1 MGISTKLI
9 SECNKIY
16 EQIRTILSGLMGKL
30 KEKIEHFKK
39 EVIAKVEEAYG
50 DFIARYGNMTRE
62 EVISKVQDVS
72 LRKYNEILKELR
84 KIMVVFETE
93 YKAISKK
100 LIALKTEMKKIY
112 NEFLEFYPF
121 VKAKI
126 VELKKYVVNKYNEI
140 KPKVISLYN
149 KYEKLL
155 REETNK
161 MVSEM
166 KAMYTKVHAK
176 AIMIYD
182 QIKNK
187 NLKELVMKVKT
198 EVMVEMGSIINQ
210 TLRNTVTLAK
220 LIIKAYTPHIRFMK
234 NVVEKYIL
242 PKVRSAI
249 QKVRILIGKINLKN
263 IEKIIKETI
272 AKVEKKMKELIE
284 KIKTND
290 KYIKIVAKL
299 KEMKKLIK

>member
-1 MGISTKLI
+1 MGKTVKYIASIPKKEYKEWLKELNAFASKSIIRIGYTYEAAHWFFVFVRDAAEAELKEYFHKYIAGLGKLKKWYELATRKAQIVYKEMKEPTIEVYRHYKDAIAVLVREQYKIISTKLI

-16 EQIRTILSGLMGKL
+16 EQIRTILSGLMEKL

-50 DFIARYGNMTRE
+50 DFIARYGNMTWE

-155 REETNK
+155 R
-161 MVSEM
+161 
-166 KAMYTKVHAK
+166 
-176 AIMIYD
+176 
-182 QIKNK
+182 
-187 NLKELVMKVKT
+187 
-198 EVMVEMGSIINQ
+198 
-210 TLRNTVTLAK
+210 
-220 LIIKAYTPHIRFMK
+220 
-234 NVVEKYIL
+234 
-242 PKVRSAI
+242 
-249 QKVRILIGKINLKN
+249 
-263 IEKIIKETI
+263 
-272 AKVEKKMKELIE
+272 
-284 KIKTND
+284 
-290 KYIKIVAKL
+290 
-299 KEMKKLIK
+299 